1 MHDLNDMLYFARV
14 IEEGGFSAAARTLGI
29 PKSTLSRRVSRL
41 EEELGVRLIHR
52 STRSLTL
59 TDIGR
64 EFMHHCES
72 AIAAAEAARDAVA
85 QAQRS
90 PRGRVRMTAP
100 MDVSRT
106 LLARALPEFMTG
118 CSEVVVELEATN
130 RRVNLVDEGI
140 DVALRVRPTI
150 EDSSLVVRPFAI
162 SPAVL
167 VAAPALIASLGTPSH
182 PRDLADW
189 PSLSLAFADGRHRWK
204 LHGPDGDTI
213 TIAHTPRLIT
223 DDMSVL
229 RDAAVAG
236 VGLVSLPAFVG
247 YPAVQEGLLDV
258 VLPDWTLPHGRMHIV
273 YPHRRGLLPAV
284 RHLVDFLA
292 GRLPGIAEELGVTC
306 TAQVQRSS

>member
-14 IEEGGFSAAARTLGI
+14 IEEGGFSAAARSLGI
-29 PKSTLSRRVSRL
+29 PKSTLSRRVAHL
-41 EEELGVRLIHR
+41 ETELGVRLVHR
-52 STRSLTL
+52 STRQLTL

-64 EFMHHCES
+64 EFLHHCES

-85 QAQRS
+85 QAQQT

-100 MDVSRT
+100 MDISRT

-118 CSEVVVELEATN
+118 CSEVVVELESTN
-130 RRVNLVDEGI
+130 RRVNLVDEGV

-150 EDSSLVVRPFAI
+150 EDSSLVVRRFAI

-167 VAAPALIASLGTPSH
+167 VGAPALIARLGAPAH
-182 PRDLADW
+182 PRDLAAY
-189 PSLSLAFADGRHRWK
+189 PSLSMAFADGRHRWK
-204 LHGPDGDTI
+204 LRGPEGDTVV
-213 TIAHTPRLIT
+213 TAHSPRLIT

-229 RDAAVAG
+229 REAAVAG
-236 VGLVSLPAFVG
+236 IGLVTLPAFVG
-247 YPAVQEGLLDV
+247 YPAVQDGLLEV
-258 VLPDWTLPHGRMHIV
+258 VLPQWTLPSGQMHIV

-292 GRLPGIAEELGVTC
+292 GNLPGIAEELGVSC
-306 TAQVQRSS
+306 TA